1 MANQRIEGAV
11 EEFEG
16 KAKRGLGRVV
26 GDGKLQVDGAVKE
39 VSGRAKNAYGRV
51 IDGLDDMVDKA
62 PSDVREPAR
71 KALDFAREK
80 PLLTTGIIAG
90 AAVLLSAIGRKR

>member
-1 MANQRIEGAV
+1 MANQRIQGAV

-26 GDGKLQVDGAVKE
+26 GDSKLQVDGAVKE

-51 IDGLDDMVDKA
+51 IDGLDDMVDQA

-80 PLLTTGIIAG
+80 PLLTVGIIAG
-90 AAVLLSAIGRKR
+90 AAVVLSALGRKN

>member
-1 MANQRIEGAV
+1 MTDQRIEGAV

-16 KAKRGLGRVV
+16 KAQRGAGRLLG
-26 GDGKLQVDGAVKE
+26 DSKLQVEGAVKE

-51 IDGLDDMVDKA
+51 IDGLDDMVDRA

-71 KALDFAREK
+71 KALGFAREK
-80 PLLTTGIIAG
+80 PLLTVGILAG
-90 AAVLLSAIGRKR
+90 AAALLSALGRKR